1 MSTDRLLCG
10 FATLFGVS
18 SPSDPW
24 VLRSE
29 DFARFVRA
37 DVGVPLRV
45 DHGGLV
51 TRRGVLLDI
60 GAVRRFACVT
70 TPADGLLC
78 LAQVAEGDIGDNILH
93 EINDGLRSTWG
104 PGCSWGMSVA
114 AGKHAEDSTSWWV
127 TEVSLTHEPAIEGA
141 RILAAG
147 AEALRTWE
155 LLIEQP
161 SWVGL
166 AA

>member
-10 FATLFGVS
+10 FATLFGVR

-29 DFARFVRA
+29 HFARFVRA
-37 DVGVPLRV
+37 DAAVPLRV
-45 DHGGLV
+45 DHDGVV

-70 TPADGLLC
+70 TPAEGLLS

-104 PGCSWGMSVA
+104 PGCTWGMSVA

-127 TEVSLTHEPAIEGA
+127 TEVSLTREPAIEGA
-141 RILAAG
+141 RILAVG
-147 AEALRTWE
+147 MEALRTWE
-155 LLIEQP
+155 LLTAQHALA
-161 SWVGL
+161 GL